1 MREYTKKAAL
11 LRKLC
16 LVTTSAAGSGHP
28 TSCMSCADLVAV
40 LFDRFFRYDIASP
53 DDANNDRFILS
64 KGHVAPLL
72 YAAYALSGAFPV
84 EDLTTLRTI
93 SSPLEGHPTPEF
105 RYAEAATGSLG
116 QGLSVGAGM
125 ALFAKKQILPYKT
138 FVLLGDGEMA
148 EGRIWATCNFAAYYA
163 LDNLIAMIDV
173 NRLGQSQETMFGHRI
188 EEHVQR
194 ISSFGWEV
202 VAIDGHNVEEIER
215 AFSLAIANKSK
226 KPFAIVAKTKKG
238 KGVPFLED
246 KEGWHGKALKQEE
259 LVKALEELGEVDEK
273 LRFVLASSAT
283 LIRGPVSSESI
294 AGPATLLRGPVS
306 RFPPVFAKASAGRP
320 ASAALPLE
328 AKRGGVGSPSTTAT
342 PPSRLPRS
350 AGSPVSPTPPSRFR
364 YRLGEEIATREVYG
378 EVLAQIADKNPL
390 IYALDGDVKN
400 STFSQDFKKEFP
412 DRFIECFI
420 AEQNMVGVGLGFAK
434 RGAIPF
440 ISSFAAFL
448 TRAFDQIRMASL
460 SKADIKFVG
469 SHAGVSIGEDGPSQ
483 MGLEDIAMFRT
494 IPHSVVVHPCD
505 VVSTAKLLPLIASH
519 RGISYLRTLRPKT
532 PVLYSENDTFEI
544 GGSKVLKKS
553 SSDILTVVAC
563 GITVFE
569 ALKAHEILK
578 KKTILIRVVDLYSIK
593 PLDKKT
599 LKDCLKETKE
609 NRIITVE
616 DHFIDGGMGDAVAA
630 FASEHGGRVHK
641 MGVKE
646 ISHSG
651 IKDEL
656 LRRAEIDAD
665 SIVSTVLS
673 LVDPST
679 VAQG

>member
-148 EGRIWATCNFAAYYA
+148 EGSIWETCNFAAYYA

-259 LVKALEELGEVDEK
+259 LERAIEELGEVDDSS
-273 LRFVLASSAT
+273 RFTLASP
-283 LIRGPVSSESI
+283 INPESI
-294 AGPATLLRGPVS
+294 ASPSLAGPATRSSHGAPASLADAANADALRGSPTLVS
-306 RFPPVFAKASAGRP
+306 P
-320 ASAALPLE
+320 AS
-328 AKRGGVGSPSTTAT
+328 TTH
-342 PPSRLPRS
+342 
-350 AGSPVSPTPPSRFR
+350 PSRFR

-440 ISSFAAFL
+440 ISTFAAFL